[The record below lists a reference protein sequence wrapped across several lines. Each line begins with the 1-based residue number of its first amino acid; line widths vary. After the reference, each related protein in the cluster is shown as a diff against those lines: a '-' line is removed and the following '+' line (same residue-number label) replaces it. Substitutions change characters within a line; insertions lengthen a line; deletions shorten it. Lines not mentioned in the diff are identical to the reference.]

1 MRVHLILVAYRR
13 LPIPSRAVKL
23 GLNDNLLV
31 GPSSP
36 DLSEHCVLRVA
47 HRGAQEAKYV
57 RHAYSAL
64 SRRIADGSSFV
75 VWMDD
80 GWASSLTLA
89 LLCAHARPGTSISRV
104 RVPVGDE
111 SPKELSA
118 AEIAAGAETWSRFV
132 SSDVSRLLSVSEAGF
147 LPDEA
152 AFGELLRTLLPR
164 LTPPGLSELD
174 RWILEA
180 ARATVRA
187 CDFLSD
193 AAPGAVR
200 RRTECAGDGSM
211 ADRLAAWAMHPPS
224 APALRMVERARNAVL
239 STYEL
244 TESGASLLGG
254 KGDLSL
260 GVPLSVGGVVAYR
273 GLALRSEVE

>member
-1 MRVHLILVAYRR
+1 ML
-13 LPIPSRAVKL
+13 
-23 GLNDNLLV
+23 DNLLV

-36 DLSEHCVLRVA
+36 DLSEHCALRVA
-47 HRGAQEAKYV
+47 HRGAREEKYV

-64 SRRIADGSSFV
+64 ARRIADGSSFV
-75 VWMDD
+75 VWTDD
-80 GWASSLTLA
+80 GWASSLSLA

-104 RVPVGDE
+104 RVPVGAE
-111 SPKELSA
+111 PPKELSA
-118 AEIAAGAETWSRFV
+118 AEIALGAETWSRFV
-132 SSDVSRLLSVSEAGF
+132 SSDLSRFLSVSEAGF

-152 AFGELLRTLLPR
+152 AFGELLRSLLPR

-174 RWILEA
+174 RCILEA
-180 ARATVRA
+180 ARTTVRA

-193 AAPGAVR
+193 AAPRVAR
-200 RRTECAGDGSM
+200 RWTECAGDGSM
-211 ADRLAAWAMHPPS
+211 ADRLAAWAAHPPS
-224 APALRMVERARNAVL
+224 APALRMVERARSPVL

-260 GVPLSVGGVVAYR
+260 GASLSVGGVVAYGGGSGAWR
-273 GLALRSEVE
+273 